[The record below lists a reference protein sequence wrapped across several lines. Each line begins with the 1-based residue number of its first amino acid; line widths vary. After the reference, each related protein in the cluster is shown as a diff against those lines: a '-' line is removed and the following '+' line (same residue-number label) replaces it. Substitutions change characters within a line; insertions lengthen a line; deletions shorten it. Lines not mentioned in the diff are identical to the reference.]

1 MKENK
6 GGFALDRCLQN
17 CLLCIR
23 KRRRPVQYGLVV
35 LALLATLALLGR
47 SWMPRQRRPVTPA
60 KDCRTPISYTSSEE
74 MQGREYR
81 FPSVEDRIRL
91 YMGNWY
97 RIPCSSSSS
106 LGRASVPGAV
116 TLPLAT
122 KKVMTDQGSMVYILP
137 EHALPGYP
145 DPRMFGV
152 DHSIAPARIFYA
164 EVLSIQNCAS
174 DEDGK
179 SRMKHYCR
187 DVNETILPLLSVSS
201 HSVMTGEGS
210 LSRTPIFLQF
220 GDATE
225 SRAPDSD
232 GQTLLSQP
240 RIPHLKKF
248 RLAMSQTELDR
259 IASEDKWTEEQRW
272 QSCHLQV
279 PATTKGVERLQ
290 PIVWKLN
297 IRRHFA
303 NLYQVPCQ
311 DRPWEEK
318 SNRAI
323 FRGKLTGALG
333 RAANETGIVRC
344 RMLPRCQMVLEH
356 RASKLVDARL
366 TATSNKVPDV
376 IDGFNLTAAVL
387 PMMNMLSYKGLI
399 VLEGNDVSSG
409 LKWALLSQSVVLM
422 PRPTFTS
429 WAMEELLEPW
439 IHYIPLLPDF
449 SDVDEKVAWMIQ
461 HDTEARRI
469 SYRATLWMADLCFHP
484 DAAKDENAIFRGIL
498 NRYAHH
504 FSLIE
509 L

>member
-1 MKENK
+1 M
-6 GGFALDRCLQN
+6 
-17 CLLCIR
+17 IR
-23 KRRRPVQYGLVV
+23 
-35 LALLATLALLGR
+35 
-47 SWMPRQRRPVTPA
+47 
-60 KDCRTPISYTSSEE
+60 
-74 MQGREYR
+74 
-81 FPSVEDRIRL
+81 
-91 YMGNWY
+91 
-97 RIPCSSSSS
+97 
-106 LGRASVPGAV
+106 
-116 TLPLAT
+116 
-122 KKVMTDQGSMVYILP
+122 
-137 EHALPGYP
+137 
-145 DPRMFGV
+145 
-152 DHSIAPARIFYA
+152 
-164 EVLSIQNCAS
+164 
-174 DEDGK
+174 
-179 SRMKHYCR
+179 
-187 DVNETILPLLSVSS
+187 
-201 HSVMTGEGS
+201 EGS

-225 SRAPDSD
+225 SRAPDPD

-248 RLAMSQTELDR
+248 RLAMNQTELDR
-259 IASEDKWTEEQRW
+259 IARVDNWTEEQRR
-272 QSCHLQV
+272 QSCHLRV
-279 PATTKGVERLQ
+279 PATIKDVERLQ

-318 SNRAI
+318 NDRAV

-333 RAANETGIVRC
+333 RATNASGSVRC

-356 RASKLVDARL
+356 RESKLVDARL

-387 PMMNMLSYKGLI
+387 PVTDMLSYKGLI

-439 IHYIPLLPDF
+439 IHYIPLLSDF

-461 HDTEARRI
+461 HDAEARRI
-469 SYRATLWMADLCFHP
+469 SHRATLWMADLCFHP
-484 DAAKDENAIFRGIL
+484 DATKDEDAIFRGIL
-498 NRYAHH
+498 DRYANH
-504 FSLIE
+504 FELIE
-509 L
+509 S